1 MAAQSVHGVVLAFA
15 HVSVCCCA
23 CLVHALQCVAVQSV
37 LCMVWCMP
45 LHCQSLLWCML
56 CSLCMLCMIWCMP
69 LHISVSAVVHAV
81 HAVQFVLCACCAWVG
96 TCLCT
101 CKSLLLCMLSG
112 CAVCGC
118 AVCAC
123 CAWFVACFCTF
134 QFLLWCMLC
143 MLCSAWL
150 CSLCMLC
157 IAGCMAVGMVS
168 LWGVGF
174 VAVVTTSLLCGK
186 LSYLRQRFCMLVQ
199 ADRPHAHCSSSAGEL
214 RETSPEC

>member
-1 MAAQSVHGVVLAFA
+1 
-15 HVSVCCCA
+15 
-23 CLVHALQCVAVQSV
+23 
-37 LCMVWCMP
+37 MVWCMP